1 VLLATTGSLVVTTTT
16 LRRLTYRG
24 TSGCIYSHRV
34 IRSATTHLHA
44 ELLEVLASRLACHQL
59 ELVTATTIGGRLTS
73 GAIYGDE

>member
-34 IRSATTHLHA
+34 IRSATTKLHA
-44 ELLEVLASRLACHQL
+44 ELLEVLTGYLL
-59 ELVTATTIGGRLTS
+59 GYKTELMTATTNGGRVTS